1 MGRKPKYSAE
11 QKVQACEDYLS
22 GKKSARQ
29 IAREL
34 GMGKQGRVRVRE
46 WVNMYKKHGSEIF
59 NNKPHNRSY
68 SKEFKEK
75 VVREYLSGQGSL
87 NNLMAKYGIP
97 SKETIR
103 DWISMYNKHIE
114 MKDYDPKPEVYMAES
129 RKTTLE
135 ERKEIVKYCLEH
147 DRDIKTTASLYKCS
161 YQQVRSWVLKYE
173 ENGEDGLLDRRGK
186 RKTED
191 ELSELEKA
199 QRKIAQL
206 DREKEEFRKKYE
218 LLKKAEQLERW

>member
-1 MGRKPKYSAE
+1 MGRKAKYSAE
-11 QKVQACEDYLS
+11 QKIQACEDYLS
-22 GKKSARQ
+22 GKKSAIRN
-29 IAREL
+29 AREL
-34 GMGKQGRVRVRE
+34 EMGKRGSDRVYE
-46 WVNMYKKHGSEIF
+46 WIRMYKMYGSAIF
-59 NNKPHNRSY
+59 DDKPHNKSY
-68 SKEFKEK
+68 SKELKEK
-75 VVREYLSGQGSL
+75 VVKEYLAGQGSL
-87 NNLMAKYGIP
+87 NDITEKYGIP
-97 SKETIR
+97 SSETIR
-103 DWISMYNKHIE
+103 RWISMYDKHMEI
-114 MKDYDPKPEVYMAES
+114 KDYDPKPEVYMAKS
-129 RKTTLE
+129 RTTTLE

-173 ENGEDGLLDRRGK
+173 EDGEDGLLDRRGK

-206 DREKEEFRKKYE
+206 EREKEEFRKKYE

>member
-1 MGRKPKYSAE
+1 MGRNPKYSAE

-22 GKKSARQ
+22 GRKSAKE
-29 IAREL
+29 IAKEL
-34 GMGKQGRVRVRE
+34 GLGKYGDGVIRNWARIFQANGR
-46 WVNMYKKHGSEIF
+46 EIF
-59 NNKPHNRSY
+59 NDKPHNRSY
-68 SKEFKEK
+68 SKEFREK

-87 NNLMAKYGIP
+87 NDLQVKYGIP
-97 SKETIR
+97 SNRTIAQ
-103 DWISMYNKHIE
+103 WISMYNNHIE
-114 MKDYDPKPEVYMAES
+114 MKDYNPKPEVYMAQP
-129 RKTTLE
+129 RKTALE

-186 RKTED
+186 RKAED

-206 DREKEEFRKKYE
+206 EREKEEFRKKYE

>member
-11 QKVQACEDYLS
+11 QKVQACEEYLS
-22 GKKSARQ
+22 GRKSVVQ

-34 GMGKQGRVRVRE
+34 GMGKQGHVRVYE
-46 WVNMYKKHGSEIF
+46 WINMYKKHGSEIF
-59 NNKPHNRSY
+59 NDKPHNTSY

-87 NNLMAKYGIP
+87 NDLMAKYGIP
-97 SKETIR
+97 SMETIR
-103 DWISMYNKHIE
+103 NWISIYNKHIE

-173 ENGEDGLLDRRGK
+173 ENGDDGLLDRRGK
-186 RKTED
+186 RKDED
-191 ELSELEKA
+191 ELTELEKA

-206 DREKEEFRKKYE
+206 EREKEEFRKKYE

>member
-11 QKVQACEDYLS
+11 QKVLACEDYLS

-34 GMGKQGRVRVRE
+34 GMGKHGCVRVRE
-46 WVNMYKKHGSEIF
+46 WVNMYKKHGSAIF
-59 NNKPHNRSY
+59 DDKPHNNSY

-75 VVREYLSGQGSL
+75 VVKEYLSGHASL
-87 NNLMAKYGIP
+87 TDLLAKYGIP
-97 SKETIR
+97 STETIR
-103 DWISMYNKHIE
+103 SWISMYNNHIE
-114 MKDYDPKPEVYMAES
+114 IKDYDPKPEVYMAEP
-129 RKTTLE
+129 RKTTYE
-135 ERKEIVKYCLEH
+135 ERVEIVKYCLEH

-161 YQQVRSWVLKYE
+161 YSQVRSWVLKYE
-173 ENGEDGLLDRRGK
+173 ADGEDGLVDRRGK

-191 ELSELEKA
+191 ELTELEKA

-206 DREKEEFRKKYE
+206 EREKEEFRKKYE